1 MIAPGLRVV
10 DVEPDGFGVLCA
22 LVPRHDR
29 ITRGELHLLHQDGH
43 VVRAVHTV
51 TGPTQGHRE
60 PLGDDLAGAARR
72 LREVADVDRVIL
84 VDRDRLAAQEA
95 AFAAVGP
102 SDIDQPTTLRRS
114 RQLFWASDA
123 VVTDPAPPTE
133 ESWERLAE
141 HLRALGDDYWGLL
154 AGYDGDACAFTLVGR
169 FVGGQLALMTS
180 LRQVLG
186 DDRPD
191 AAHADE
197 LVQAAE
203 RLGPLRFALIASVD
217 VIRDVAR
224 SVDPPTALAA
234 CAPQALITRGLPA

>member
-1 MIAPGLRVV
+1 VIAPGLRVV

-29 ITRGELHLLHQDGH
+29 ITRGELHLLHDDGR

-51 TGPTQGHRE
+51 NGPTQEHRE
-60 PLGDDLAGAARR
+60 PLGDDLPDAARR
-72 LREVADVDRVIL
+72 LRERAGVDRVVL
-84 VDRDRLAAQEA
+84 VDRDRLVTQES

-102 SDIDQPTTLRRS
+102 SDIDQPTTLHRS

-133 ESWERLAE
+133 ESWEALGE

-154 AGYDGDACAFTLVGR
+154 AGYDGDVCAFTLAGR

-186 DDRPD
+186 DERPV
-191 AAHADE
+191 ASRADQ

-203 RLGPLRFALIASVD
+203 HLGPVRFVLIASVD
-217 VIRDVAR
+217 VIREVAR
-224 SVDPPTALAA
+224 SDDPPIALAA
-234 CAPQALITRGLPA
+234 CAPRALITRGLPT